1 MTSFH
6 AYYDGHN
13 YVTQGNVAV
22 KENQKVIITLLDD
35 YQPQRK
41 KRSLEE
47 IKSYMNNGSRIIP
60 EEISTVD
67 YIRQF
72 RED

>member
-6 AYYDGHN
+6 DYYDGHN

-41 KRSLEE
+41 KK
-47 IKSYMNNGSRIIP
+47 KS
-60 EEISTVD
+60 
-67 YIRQF
+67 
-72 RED
+72 